1 MEWKLKARK
10 VEDVEVG
17 CEDDQGEIDCVRG
30 GWVVGRERAKRGGE
44 GRGPRRSE
52 EAIRGA
58 QIASG
63 GTIAA
68 AHSSSSIAIISTSSW
83 DILDDRTHTTNPT
96 SYLSY

>member
-1 MEWKLKARK
+1 MSRLVVKTIK
-10 VEDVEVG
+10 VRLIAFE
-17 CEDDQGEIDCVRG
+17 
-30 GWVVGRERAKRGGE
+30 VVGSSGESGRKGGE